1 MLRGILYELAKP
13 YNTRTMDATKFTSQ
27 APGRLVPIDD
37 GVAFLPKETEEARGA
52 LGELNG
58 VGRIL
63 PNPNVLV
70 YPYLH
75 REALLSSMIEGTQAT
90 LSDVF
95 LHEAKETSDASV
107 DVQEV
112 LNYVQAMMLG
122 LHEIKTMPL
131 CLNLLKKVHERI
143 LSGRVRGQH
152 RAPGQ
157 FRRSQTFIGP
167 PGAPIAAA
175 RYVPPPINEMDACL
189 DAWEKYLHVDD
200 ELPPLLRCALL
211 HYQFEAIHPFYDG
224 NGRVGRIAIILYLME
239 QQLLERPLLY
249 ISAYFEQNRP
259 DYYSALLA
267 VSQEG
272 DWDAWLT
279 FFLRG
284 VKAQAQAA
292 SEDCQRL
299 LNVRADITNGLTA
312 IHARPTAFRIIDY
325 LFVNPY
331 VTTTV
336 LARRLK
342 LTFRAVQMAI
352 DQLIEVGW
360 LEEVTGNKRNRLYK
374 AQRVLDAIT
383 GGWGEALAPDPEAD
397 ETQVHTATA

>member
-1 MLRGILYELAKP
+1 MALL
-13 YNTRTMDATKFTSQ
+13 
-27 APGRLVPIDD
+27 
-37 GVAFLPKETEEARGA
+37 KETEEARGA

-58 VGRIL
+58 IGRIL

-95 LHEAKETSDASV
+95 FHEAKETPDPSV

-112 LNYVQAMMLG
+112 LNYVAAMQLG
-122 LHEIKTMPL
+122 LREIGAMPL
-131 CLNLLKKVHERI
+131 CLNLLRKVHARI
-143 LSGRVRGQH
+143 LTRRVRVRN
-152 RAPGQ
+152 RAPGD

-167 PGAPIAAA
+167 PGAPITAAV
-175 RYVPPPINEMDACL
+175 YVPPPVNEMTACL
-189 DAWEKYLHVDD
+189 DAWEKYLHADD
-200 ELPPLLRCALL
+200 ELSPLLRCALL

-239 QQLLERPLLY
+239 QRLLERPLLY
-249 ISAYFEQNRP
+249 ISAYFEKNRRE
-259 DYYSALLA
+259 YYSALLA
-267 VSQEG
+267 VSQDG

-279 FFLRG
+279 FFLRA
-284 VKAQAQAA
+284 VHAQASAA

-299 LNVRADITNGLTA
+299 LNVRADITNSLTA
-312 IHARPTAFRIIDY
+312 IHARPTAFRIIDH

-331 VTTTV
+331 VSTTV

-342 LTFRAVQMAI
+342 LTFRAVQMAVA
-352 DQLIEVGW
+352 QLIEVGW
-360 LEEVTGNKRNRLYK
+360 LEEVTGNRRNRLYK

-383 GGWGEALAPDPEAD
+383 GGWEEALAPDPEAD
-397 ETQVHTATA
+397 KKRVDTATA

>member
-1 MLRGILYELAKP
+1 
-13 YNTRTMDATKFTSQ
+13 MDTTKFTTG
-27 APGRLVPIDD
+27 APGRIIPIAE
-37 GVAFLPKETEEARGA
+37 GAAFLPAPLPPKIVPTMALLKETEEARGA

-95 LHEAKETSDASV
+95 FHEAKETPDPSV

-112 LNYVQAMMLG
+112 LNYVGAMQLG
-122 LHEIKTMPL
+122 LHEIGTMPL
-131 CLNLLKKVHERI
+131 CLNLLKKVHARI

-152 RAPGQ
+152 RAPGE

-167 PGAPIAAA
+167 PDAPIAAA
-175 RYVPPPINEMDACL
+175 TYVPPPVNEMGASL
-189 DAWEKYLHVDD
+189 DNWEKYLHVDD

-239 QQLLERPLLY
+239 QRLLERPLLY
-249 ISAYFEQNRP
+249 ISAYFERNRR
-259 DYYSALLA
+259 DYYSSLLA

-279 FFLRG
+279 FFLRA
-284 VKAQAQAA
+284 VKAQALAA

-299 LNVRADITNGLTA
+299 LNLRAEITSSLTA
-312 IHARPTAFRIIDY
+312 IHARPTAFRIVDY

-331 VTTTV
+331 VSTTV
-336 LARRLK
+336 LAERLK

-352 DQLIEVGW
+352 GQLIDLGW
-360 LEEVTGNKRNRLYK
+360 LDEVTGNRRNRIYR

-383 GGWGEALAPDPEAD
+383 GGWGEALAPDPAAD
-397 ETQVHTATA
+397 ETQVDTT

>member
-1 MLRGILYELAKP
+1 MSLLR
-13 YNTRTMDATKFTSQ
+13 D
-27 APGRLVPIDD
+27 
-37 GVAFLPKETEEARGA
+37 TEEARGA

-70 YPYLH
+70 FPYLH

-95 LHEAKETSDASV
+95 FHEAKETSDPSV

-112 LNYVQAMMLG
+112 LNYVAAMQLG
-122 LHEIKTMPL
+122 LHDITTMPL
-131 CLNLLKKVHERI
+131 CLNLLKRVHARI
-143 LSGRVRGQH
+143 LRGRVRGRH
-152 RAPGQ
+152 RAPGE

-175 RYVPPPINEMDACL
+175 TYVPPPVNEMDACL
-189 DAWEKYLHVDD
+189 DAWEKYLHAND

-239 QQLLERPLLY
+239 QRLLERPLLY
-249 ISAYFEQNRP
+249 ISAYFERNRRE
-259 DYYSALLA
+259 YYSALLA

-279 FFLRG
+279 FFLRA
-284 VKAQAQAA
+284 VRAQATAA

-312 IHARPTAFRIIDY
+312 IHARPTAFRIIDH

-331 VTTTV
+331 VSTTV
-336 LARRLK
+336 LARRLQ

-360 LEEVTGNKRNRLYK
+360 LEEVTGNRRNRLYK

-383 GGWGEALAPDPEAD
+383 GGSGAALAADPEAD
-397 ETQVHTATA
+397 ETRMETTRNSNL

>member
-1 MLRGILYELAKP
+1 
-13 YNTRTMDATKFTSQ
+13 MDRTKFTTR
-27 APGRLVPIDD
+27 APGQIITIAE
-37 GVAFLPKETEEARGA
+37 GVAFLPAPLPPKIVPTMALLRETEEARGA

-95 LHEAKETSDASV
+95 FHEAKETPDPSV

-112 LNYVQAMMLG
+112 VNYVAAMQLG
-122 LHEIKTMPL
+122 LHEIGTMPL
-131 CLNLLKKVHERI
+131 CLNLLKKVHARI

-152 RAPGQ
+152 RAPGE

-167 PGAPIAAA
+167 PDAPIAAA
-175 RYVPPPINEMDACL
+175 TYVPPPVNEMDACL
-189 DAWEKYLHVDD
+189 DAWEKYLHAND

-239 QQLLERPLLY
+239 QRLLERPLLY
-249 ISAYFEQNRP
+249 ISAYFERNRR

-279 FFLRG
+279 FFLRA
-284 VKAQAQAA
+284 VKAQASAA

-299 LNVRADITNGLTA
+299 LNLRAEITTGLTA
-312 IHARPTAFRIIDY
+312 IHARPTAFRIVDY

-331 VTTTV
+331 VSTTV
-336 LARRLK
+336 LAGRLK

-352 DQLIEVGW
+352 DQLIEIGW
-360 LEEVTGNKRNRLYK
+360 LDEVTGNKRNRLYR

-397 ETQVHTATA
+397 ETRVNTATA